1 MEQNVLRSM
10 KVGQFMMNDPPT
22 VSEGMPL
29 RDLIRTFKTEDVSYL
44 HVVDH
49 NKDLTGIIS
58 FRDIRPVFQEDGLN
72 LLVVAKDVATTNL
85 KTVKRQ
91 DSILK
96 ALQIFGKL
104 GISQLPVVGGENE
117 KKVIGT
123 LRDKDV
129 IAAYDRA
136 IIRREI
142 EAG

>member
-1 MEQNVLRSM
+1 
-10 KVGQFMMNDPPT
+10 
-22 VSEGMPL
+22 
-29 RDLIRTFKTEDVSYL
+29 
-44 HVVDH
+44 VDG

-58 FRDIRPVFQEDGLN
+58 FRDIRPIFQEEGLN

-96 ALQIFGKL
+96 ALQIMGEL
-104 GISQLPVVGGENE
+104 GISQLPVVEGENE
-117 KKVIGT
+117 RKVIGT

-129 IAAYDRA
+129 IAAYDKA
-136 IIRREI
+136 IIRHEI